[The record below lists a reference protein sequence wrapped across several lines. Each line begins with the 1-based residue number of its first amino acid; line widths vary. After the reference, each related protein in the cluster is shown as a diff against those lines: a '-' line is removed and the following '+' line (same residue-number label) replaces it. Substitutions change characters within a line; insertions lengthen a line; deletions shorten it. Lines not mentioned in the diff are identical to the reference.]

1 MNEKI
6 LLSVLNIA
14 LVLALIGVGVY
25 ALYSSTVASTGN
37 TFSTSQLVLKADGGD
52 TMVPLNVSGIA
63 PGDDGA
69 TYDSQ
74 FYELTKQGTVPAG
87 KLSFKIDN
95 VHETAGADTHANL
108 GNSVLMSVYFPDP
121 DTFVG
126 DYTVAQLQSGVTVT
140 DDFDNAVPTSGNKG
154 IQLSP
159 SLPSTVGNEVQGDGL
174 TFDGHLTLE
183 QTITAH

>member
-1 MNEKI
+1 VNKKI

-14 LVLALIGVGVY
+14 LVAMLVGVGVY
-25 ALYSSTVASTGN
+25 ALYSSTVTSTGN
-37 TFSTSQLVLKADGGD
+37 TFSTSQLVLKADGSD

-69 TYDSQ
+69 TYYSQ
-74 FYELTKQGTVPAG
+74 FYELTKQGSVPAG

-95 VHETAGADTHANL
+95 VHETAGADTHTDL
-108 GNSVLMSVYFPDP
+108 GNNVLVSVYFPDP
-121 DTFVG
+121 ETFVG
-126 DYTVAQLQSGVTVT
+126 DFTVAQLQSGVTVT
-140 DDFDNAVPTSGNKG
+140 DDFDHAVPSSGNLG

-159 SLPSTVGNEVQGDGL
+159 NLPSSVGNEVQGDGL
-174 TFDGHLTLE
+174 TFDGHLSLE